1 MVGNAIAQSAQPI
14 ISYNY
19 GLGYKD
25 RVIATEHI
33 ALLTAVVCSS
43 IVTLAFTF
51 YPGLLVGL
59 FISQEDEAARIAV
72 SGFPYFSSGFVFFV
86 VNIAIVGYFQSVER
100 IRPATLFF
108 AWSCISC
115 TLFYSVAEII
125 GCARDMACFTFIGI
139 FNDYSCS
146 FVPFD

>member
-1 MVGNAIAQSAQPI
+1 M
-14 ISYNY
+14 
-19 GLGYKD
+19 
-25 RVIATEHI
+25 
-33 ALLTAVVCSS
+33 TAVVCSS

-100 IRPATLFF
+100 IRPATLFASLRGVVF
-108 AWSCISC
+108 LVPCFILLPKLLDVPGIWLALPLSEFLTTIAVA
-115 TLFYSVAEII
+115 LFLLIRKYEK
-125 GCARDMACFTFIGI
+125 G
-139 FNDYSCS
+139 
-146 FVPFD
+146 